1 MSTMR
6 LSQSQERERRRLE
19 VQKVRVHLHGRSL
32 HANHETWRSGKTLSQ
47 GSTHRRSDENSRG
60 RARSR
65 LVTPISLF
73 CSTAILTFISRFGA
87 IAVKT
92 NANIRLKF
100 SSEKKLQTI
109 LNSLKPEVNNPATT
123 RARTILKKEDRSLVL
138 RVEADDTV
146 ALRASLNAYLRWINS
161 ILNVLEVLE
170 AR

>member
-1 MSTMR
+1 M
-6 LSQSQERERRRLE
+6 
-19 VQKVRVHLHGRSL
+19 
-32 HANHETWRSGKTLSQ
+32 
-47 GSTHRRSDENSRG
+47 
-60 RARSR
+60 
-65 LVTPISLF
+65 
-73 CSTAILTFISRFGA
+73 
-87 IAVKT
+87 KT